1 MQALI
6 LADQK
11 KSGLSNLEKSKATC
25 LIEINKVS
33 VIERMLRQL
42 DNSGM
47 EKIILVVGN
56 NKEKLVK
63 TVENLSLKTE
73 VIIVKNDSH
82 EESGSAY
89 SLFLAKKYLI
99 LDDTIV
105 LNAQLMVEDAVLQ
118 SVLNKKNQSTV
129 LVDASK
135 SWMTG
140 ETVSIGEGERV
151 LSFGKKNASDTT
163 CSSAIFYKMVGICM
177 FDREFA
183 REYYIPMLETTI
195 DVFGNRLDYSAPL
208 NMVVM
213 SEDVEI
219 RALYIGNAN
228 WREINNIEDI
238 NQATILFSKDKKSV
252 ADKMLGSWGGYWR
265 YPDYLDYFYLVTP
278 YYPPRELVEELQN
291 NFKVLLEQYP
301 SGMRVNAELAASAF
315 GVSPESIIVGNG
327 AAELIK
333 SMMGFIK
340 GKTGFV
346 RPTFDEYPNRYT
358 EIETVNYLVESEDF
372 SYSASDL
379 IEYFGKTTISNLVLV
394 NPDNP
399 SGNYIPKNDMLRMI
413 SWARDKGIKII
424 IDESF
429 VDFSDEINSSLIDQE
444 ILNQYPNLY
453 VIKSISKSYG
463 VPGLRLGVLA
473 SGDKGLISR
482 MKVDVSIWNINSF
495 AEFYMQICGKY
506 RDSYIKSLD
515 KFRKERTRFISK
527 LQDLRY
533 IRVIPSQA
541 NYLMVELLDGL
552 DAEELKQRMLL
563 EKKVFIKTL
572 SKKIKGK
579 KQYLRIAI
587 RNEADNDIFIQKL
600 AETLNAMLSSEN
612 RIERDV

>member
-6 LADQK
+6 LADREII
-11 KSGLSNLEKSKATC
+11 GLTGLGNSNEPWMV
-25 LIEINKVS
+25 EIDGVPI
-33 VIERMLRQL
+33 IERMLTQL
-42 DNSGM
+42 DNSIVSR
-47 EKIILVVGN
+47 IILITRD
-56 NKEKLVK
+56 NKESLIEF
-63 TVENLSLKTE
+63 TERLNLKTE
-73 VIIVKNDSH
+73 LVFLENKFYK
-82 EESGSAY
+82 ESKSIY
-89 SLFLAKKYLI
+89 SIFLGREYLSM
-99 LDDTIV
+99 DDTVILNSQLV
-105 LNAQLMVEDAVLQ
+105 LEDNLLESILETDGECVV
-118 SVLNKKNQSTV
+118 SVDIYKN
-129 LVDASK
+129 
-135 SWMTG
+135 WMTG
-140 ETVSIGEGERV
+140 KPVFVDGNARV
-151 LSFGKKNASDTT
+151 LSVGQEPQMASTLQLN
-163 CSSAIFYKMVGICM
+163 SYRMVGICK
-177 FDREFA
+177 FDMNFTKK
-183 REYYIPMLETTI
+183 YFVPVLETII
-195 DVFGNRLDYSAPL
+195 DVQGDSLEYSEPL
-208 NMVVM
+208 NVIAM
-213 SEDVEI
+213 SNDTRI
-219 RALYIGNAN
+219 KALRVSNAV
-228 WREINNIEDI
+228 WREINNTEDI

-379 IEYFGKTTISNLVLV
+379 IEYFDKTTISNLVLV

-473 SGDKGLISR
+473 SGDKRLISR

-506 RDSYIKSLD
+506 RDSYINSLD

-527 LQDLRY
+527 LQNLRY

-587 RNEADNDIFIQKL
+587 RNEADNDMFIQKL

-612 RIERDV
+612 RIEKDV

>member
-6 LADQK
+6 LADREII
-11 KSGLSNLEKSKATC
+11 GLTGLGNSNEPWMV
-25 LIEINKVS
+25 EIDGVPI
-33 VIERMLRQL
+33 IERMLTQL
-42 DNSGM
+42 DNSIVSR
-47 EKIILVVGN
+47 IILITRD
-56 NKEKLVK
+56 NKESLIEFSKRL
-63 TVENLSLKTE
+63 NLKTE
-73 VIIVKNDSH
+73 LVFLENKFYK
-82 EESGSAY
+82 ESKSIY
-89 SLFLAKKYLI
+89 SIFLGREYLSM
-99 LDDTIV
+99 DDTVILNSQLV
-105 LNAQLMVEDAVLQ
+105 LEDNLLESILETDGECVV
-118 SVLNKKNQSTV
+118 SVDIYKN
-129 LVDASK
+129 
-135 SWMTG
+135 WMTG
-140 ETVSIGEGERV
+140 KPVFVDGNDRV
-151 LSFGKKNASDTT
+151 LSVGQEPQMASTLQLN
-163 CSSAIFYKMVGICM
+163 SYRMVGICK
-177 FDREFA
+177 FDMNFTKK
-183 REYYIPMLETTI
+183 YFVPVLETII
-195 DVFGNRLDYSAPL
+195 DVQGDNLEYSEPL
-208 NMVVM
+208 NVIAM
-213 SEDVEI
+213 SNDTRI
-219 RALYIGNAN
+219 KALRVSNAV
-228 WREINNIEDI
+228 WREINNTEDI

-379 IEYFGKTTISNLVLV
+379 IEYFDKTTISNLVLV

-429 VDFSDEINSSLIDQE
+429 VDFSDEINASLIDQE

-473 SGDKGLISR
+473 SGDKRLISK

-527 LQDLRY
+527 LQNLRY

-552 DAEELKQRMLL
+552 DAEELKQKMLL

-587 RNEADNDIFIQKL
+587 RNEADNDMFIQKL
-600 AETLNAMLSSEN
+600 TETLNEMLSSEN
-612 RIERDV
+612 RIKKDV

>member
-6 LADQK
+6 LADREII
-11 KSGLSNLEKSKATC
+11 GLTGLGNSNEPWMV
-25 LIEINKVS
+25 EIDGVPI
-33 VIERMLRQL
+33 IERMLTQL
-42 DNSGM
+42 DNSIVSR
-47 EKIILVVGN
+47 IILITRD
-56 NKEKLVK
+56 NKESLIEF
-63 TVENLSLKTE
+63 TERLNLKTE
-73 VIIVKNDSH
+73 LVFLENKFYK
-82 EESGSAY
+82 ESKSIY
-89 SLFLAKKYLI
+89 SIFLGREYLSM
-99 LDDTIV
+99 DDTVILNSQLV
-105 LNAQLMVEDAVLQ
+105 LEDNLLESILETDGECVV
-118 SVLNKKNQSTV
+118 SVDIYKN
-129 LVDASK
+129 
-135 SWMTG
+135 WMTG
-140 ETVSIGEGERV
+140 KPVFVDGNARV
-151 LSFGKKNASDTT
+151 LSVGQEPQMASTLQLN
-163 CSSAIFYKMVGICM
+163 SYRMVGICK
-177 FDREFA
+177 FDMNFTKK
-183 REYYIPMLETTI
+183 YFVPVLETII
-195 DVFGNRLDYSAPL
+195 DVQGDSLEYSEPL
-208 NMVVM
+208 NVIAM
-213 SEDVEI
+213 SNDTRI
-219 RALYIGNAN
+219 KALRVSNAV
-228 WREINNIEDI
+228 WREINNTEDI

-379 IEYFGKTTISNLVLV
+379 IEYFDKTTISNLVLV

-473 SGDKGLISR
+473 SGDKRLISR

-495 AEFYMQICGKY
+495 AEFYMQICGKC

-527 LQDLRY
+527 LQNLRY

-587 RNEADNDIFIQKL
+587 RNEADNDMFIQKL

-612 RIERDV
+612 RIEKDV

>member
-6 LADQK
+6 LADREII
-11 KSGLSNLEKSKATC
+11 GLTGLGNSNEPWMV
-25 LIEINKVS
+25 EIDGVPI
-33 VIERMLRQL
+33 IERMLTQL
-42 DNSGM
+42 DNSVVSR
-47 EKIILVVGN
+47 IILITRD
-56 NKEKLVK
+56 NKESLIEFTKRL
-63 TVENLSLKTE
+63 NLKTE
-73 VIIVKNDSH
+73 LVFLENKFYK
-82 EESGSAY
+82 ESKSIY
-89 SLFLAKKYLI
+89 SIFLGREYLSM
-99 LDDTIV
+99 DDTVILNSQLV
-105 LNAQLMVEDAVLQ
+105 LEDNLLESILETDGECVV
-118 SVLNKKNQSTV
+118 SVDIYKN
-129 LVDASK
+129 
-135 SWMTG
+135 WMTG
-140 ETVSIGEGERV
+140 KPVFVDGNARV
-151 LSFGKKNASDTT
+151 LSVGQEPQMASTLQLN
-163 CSSAIFYKMVGICM
+163 SYRMVGICK
-177 FDREFA
+177 FDMNFTKK
-183 REYYIPMLETTI
+183 YFVPVLETII
-195 DVFGNRLDYSAPL
+195 DVQGDSLEYSEPL
-208 NMVVM
+208 NVIAM
-213 SEDVEI
+213 SNDTRI
-219 RALYIGNAN
+219 KALRVSNAV
-228 WREINNIEDI
+228 WREINNTEDI

-340 GKTGFV
+340 GETGFV

-379 IEYFGKTTISNLVLV
+379 IEYFDKTTISNLVLV

-473 SGDKGLISR
+473 SGDKRLISR

-515 KFRKERTRFISK
+515 EFRKERTRFISK
-527 LQDLRY
+527 LQNLRY

-587 RNEADNDIFIQKL
+587 RNEADNDMFIRKL

-612 RIERDV
+612 RIEKDV

>member
-6 LADQK
+6 LADREII
-11 KSGLSNLEKSKATC
+11 GLTGLGNSNEPWMV
-25 LIEINKVS
+25 EIDGVPI
-33 VIERMLRQL
+33 IERMLTQL
-42 DNSGM
+42 DNSVVSR
-47 EKIILVVGN
+47 IILITRD
-56 NKEKLVK
+56 NKESLIEFTKRL
-63 TVENLSLKTE
+63 NLKTE
-73 VIIVKNDSH
+73 LVFLENKFYK
-82 EESGSAY
+82 ESKSIY
-89 SLFLAKKYLI
+89 SIFLGREYLSM
-99 LDDTIV
+99 DDTVILNSQLV
-105 LNAQLMVEDAVLQ
+105 LEDNLLESILETDGECVV
-118 SVLNKKNQSTV
+118 SVDIYKN
-129 LVDASK
+129 
-135 SWMTG
+135 WMTG
-140 ETVSIGEGERV
+140 KPVFVDGNARV
-151 LSFGKKNASDTT
+151 LSVGQEPQMASTLQLN
-163 CSSAIFYKMVGICM
+163 SYRMVGICK
-177 FDREFA
+177 FDMNFTKK
-183 REYYIPMLETTI
+183 YFVPVLETII
-195 DVFGNRLDYSAPL
+195 DVQGDSLEYSEPL
-208 NMVVM
+208 NVIAM
-213 SEDVEI
+213 SNDTRI
-219 RALYIGNAN
+219 KALRVSNAV
-228 WREINNIEDI
+228 WREINNTEDI

-340 GKTGFV
+340 GETGFV

-379 IEYFGKTTISNLVLV
+379 IEYFDKTTISNLVLV

-473 SGDKGLISR
+473 SGDKRLISR

-515 KFRKERTRFISK
+515 EFRKERTRFISK
-527 LQDLRY
+527 LQNLRY

-587 RNEADNDIFIQKL
+587 RNEADNDMFIQKL

-612 RIERDV
+612 RIEKDV

>member
-6 LADQK
+6 LADMK
-11 KSGLSNLEKSKATC
+11 KSSMNCLSGDGPDCMIQIDGIS
-25 LIEINKVS
+25 I
-33 VIERMLRQL
+33 IERMLKQL
-42 DNSGM
+42 DNS
-47 EKIILVVGN
+47 KVSKVIIVVGR
-56 NKEKLVK
+56 NKEKVIGAIS
-63 TVENLSLKTE
+63 NLNLKAE
-73 VIIVKNDSH
+73 IVILENDSC
-82 EESGSAY
+82 EETGSIY
-89 SLFLAKKYLI
+89 SLFLAEEYLL
-99 LDDTIV
+99 LDDTVI
-105 LNAQLMVEDAVLQ
+105 LNAQMIVEDSILE
-118 SVLNKKNQSTV
+118 SVLNEKKGCSV
-129 LVDASK
+129 LVDTDK

-140 ETVSIGEGERV
+140 ETVSIGDDERV
-151 LSFGKKNASDTT
+151 LSFGKKKI
-163 CSSAIFYKMVGICM
+163 SSVHSSTALYKMVGICRL
-177 FDREFA
+177 DREFT
-183 REYYIPMLETTI
+183 EKYYIPVLETMI
-195 DVFGNRLDYSAPL
+195 DVLGNSLDYSAPL
-208 NMVVM
+208 NVIAM
-213 SEDVEI
+213 SEDVKI
-219 RALYIGNAN
+219 RALYIGNVH

-238 NQATILFSKDKKSV
+238 NQATILFSKDKKSI

-315 GVSPESIIVGNG
+315 GISPESIIVGNG

-358 EIETVNYLVESEDF
+358 EMETVNYLVESEDF

-379 IEYFGKTTISNLVLV
+379 IEYFGKTNISNLVLV

-399 SGNYIPKNDMLRMI
+399 SGNYIPKGDMMRMI
-413 SWARDKGIKII
+413 SWARDKDIKVI

-429 VDFSDEINSSLIDQE
+429 VDFSDEIDSSLIDQE
-444 ILNQYPNLY
+444 TLNRYPNLY

-473 SGDKGLISR
+473 SGDKKLISR
-482 MKVDVSIWNINSF
+482 MKTDVSIWNINSF

-506 RDSYIKSLD
+506 RGSYVKSLE
-515 KFRKERTRFISK
+515 KFRKERNRFISK

-587 RNEADNDIFIQKL
+587 RNEVDNDMFIQKL
-600 AETLNAMLSSEN
+600 TETLNAMLSSEN
-612 RIERDV
+612 RIEKDV

>member
-1 MQALI
+1 MQALV
-6 LADQK
+6 LADMK
-11 KSGLSNLEKSKATC
+11 KSNMNYLSEDALDCMVQIDGIS
-25 LIEINKVS
+25 I
-33 VIERMLRQL
+33 IERMLGQL
-42 DNSGM
+42 DKCKVSRIIIVVGHNKK
-47 EKIILVVGN
+47 KIIGAIN
-56 NKEKLVK
+56 NLKLK
-63 TVENLSLKTE
+63 AETVILE
-73 VIIVKNDSH
+73 NDSY

-89 SLFLAKKYLI
+89 SLFLAKKYLA
-99 LDDTIV
+99 LDDTIII
-105 LNAQLMVEDAVLQ
+105 NAQLMVEDSVLQ
-118 SVLNKKNQSTV
+118 SVLNKKNESTV
-129 LVDASK
+129 LVDTSK

-140 ETVSIGEGERV
+140 ETVLIGEGERV
-151 LSFGKKNASDTT
+151 LSLGKKNATDTT
-163 CSSAIFYKMVGICM
+163 SSSVIFYKMVGICI
-177 FDREFA
+177 FDRKFA
-183 REYYIPMLETTI
+183 REYYIPMLETVI
-195 DVFGNRLDYSAPL
+195 DVLGNRLDYAAPL
-208 NMVVM
+208 NMIAM

-238 NQATILFSKDKKSV
+238 NQATILFSEDKKGI

-358 EIETVNYLVESEDF
+358 ETETVNYLVESEDF

-379 IEYFGKTTISNLVLV
+379 IKYFDKTTISNLVLV

-399 SGNYIPKNDMLRMI
+399 SGNYIPKTDILRMI

-429 VDFSDEINSSLIDQE
+429 VDFSDEINPSLIDQE
-444 ILNQYPNLY
+444 TLNQYPNLY

-473 SGDKGLISR
+473 SGDKRLISR

-506 RDSYIKSLD
+506 RDSYIRSLD

-552 DAEELKQRMLL
+552 DAEELKQKMLL

-587 RNEADNDIFIQKL
+587 RNEVDNDMFIQKL
-600 AETLNAMLSSEN
+600 TETLNEMLSSEN
-612 RIERDV
+612 RIKKDV

>member
-11 KSGLSNLEKSKATC
+11 KIGLSNLEKSKASC

-56 NKEKLVK
+56 NKENLVK

-73 VIIVKNDSH
+73 VIIVKNDSY

-89 SLFLAKKYLI
+89 SLFLAKKYLA
-99 LDDTIV
+99 LDDTII

-135 SWMTG
+135 NWMTG
-140 ETVSIGEGERV
+140 ETVSIGDDERI
-151 LSFGKKNASDTT
+151 LSFGKKKISNTYSSMAS
-163 CSSAIFYKMVGICM
+163 YKMVGICK
-177 FDREFA
+177 FDRKFA
-183 REYYIPMLETTI
+183 EKYYIPVLETMI
-195 DVFGNRLDYSAPL
+195 NVLGNSLDYSAPL
-208 NMVVM
+208 NVIAM

-219 RALYIGNAN
+219 RALYIGNAH

-278 YYPPRELVEELQN
+278 YYPPCELVEELQN
-291 NFKVLLEQYP
+291 NFKALLEQYP

-315 GVSPESIIVGNG
+315 GISPENIIVGNG

-358 EIETVNYLVESEDF
+358 DIETVNYLVESEDF

-379 IEYFGKTTISNLVLV
+379 IEYFDKTSISNLVLV

-399 SGNYIPKNDMLRMI
+399 SGNYIPKGDMMKLI
-413 SWARDKGIKII
+413 SWARDKGIKAI

-429 VDFSDEINSSLIDQE
+429 VDFSDEIDSSLIDQE
-444 ILNQYPNLY
+444 TLNRYPNLY

-473 SGDKGLISR
+473 SGDKILISW
-482 MKVDVSIWNINSF
+482 MKTDVSIWNINSF

-506 RDSYIKSLD
+506 RGLYLKSLE
-515 KFRKERTRFISK
+515 KFRKERNRFVSK
-527 LQDLRY
+527 LQKLGC

-541 NYLMVELLDGL
+541 NYLMVELLDDL

-563 EKKVFIKTL
+563 EQKVFIKTL

-587 RNEADNDIFIQKL
+587 RNEADNDMFVQKL
-600 AETLNAMLSSEN
+600 TETLNTMLSSEN
-612 RIERDV
+612 RIEKNV

>member
-6 LADQK
+6 LADREII
-11 KSGLSNLEKSKATC
+11 GLTGLGNSNEPWMV
-25 LIEINKVS
+25 EIDGVPI
-33 VIERMLRQL
+33 IERMLTQL
-42 DNSGM
+42 DNSIVSR
-47 EKIILVVGN
+47 IILITRD
-56 NKEKLVK
+56 NKESLIEFSKRL
-63 TVENLSLKTE
+63 NLKTE
-73 VIIVKNDSH
+73 LVFLENKFYK
-82 EESGSAY
+82 ESKSIY
-89 SLFLAKKYLI
+89 SIFLGREYLSM
-99 LDDTIV
+99 DDTVILNSQLV
-105 LNAQLMVEDAVLQ
+105 LEDNLLESILETDGECVV
-118 SVLNKKNQSTV
+118 SVDIYKN
-129 LVDASK
+129 
-135 SWMTG
+135 WMTG
-140 ETVSIGEGERV
+140 KPVFVDGNDRV
-151 LSFGKKNASDTT
+151 LSVGQEPQMASTLQLN
-163 CSSAIFYKMVGICM
+163 SYRMVGICK
-177 FDREFA
+177 FDMNFTKK
-183 REYYIPMLETTI
+183 YFVPVLETII
-195 DVFGNRLDYSAPL
+195 DVQGDSLEYSEPL
-208 NMVVM
+208 NVIAM
-213 SEDVEI
+213 SNDTRI
-219 RALYIGNAN
+219 KALRVSNAV
-228 WREINNIEDI
+228 WREINNTEDI

-379 IEYFGKTTISNLVLV
+379 IEYFDKTTISNLVLV

-429 VDFSDEINSSLIDQE
+429 VDFSDEINASLIDQE

-473 SGDKGLISR
+473 SGDKRLISK

-515 KFRKERTRFISK
+515 KIRKERTRFISK
-527 LQDLRY
+527 LQNLRY

-587 RNEADNDIFIQKL
+587 RNEADNDMFIQKL

-612 RIERDV
+612 RIEKDV

>member
-6 LADQK
+6 LADMK
-11 KSGLSNLEKSKATC
+11 KSSMNCLSGDGPDCMIQIDGIS
-25 LIEINKVS
+25 I
-33 VIERMLRQL
+33 IERMLKQL
-42 DNSGM
+42 DNS
-47 EKIILVVGN
+47 KVPKVIIVVGR
-56 NKEKLVK
+56 NKEKVIGAIS
-63 TVENLSLKTE
+63 NLNLKAE
-73 VIIVKNDSH
+73 IVILENDSC
-82 EESGSAY
+82 EETGSIY
-89 SLFLAKKYLI
+89 SLFLAEEYLL
-99 LDDTIV
+99 LDDTVI
-105 LNAQLMVEDAVLQ
+105 LNAQMIVEDSILE
-118 SVLNKKNQSTV
+118 SVLNEKKGCSV
-129 LVDASK
+129 LVDTDK

-140 ETVSIGEGERV
+140 ETVSIGDDERV
-151 LSFGKKNASDTT
+151 LSFGKKKI
-163 CSSAIFYKMVGICM
+163 SSVHSSTALYKMVGICRL
-177 FDREFA
+177 DREFT
-183 REYYIPMLETTI
+183 EKYYIPVLETMI
-195 DVFGNRLDYSAPL
+195 DVLGNSLDYSAPL
-208 NMVVM
+208 NVIAM
-213 SEDVEI
+213 SEDVKI
-219 RALYIGNAN
+219 RALYIGNVH

-238 NQATILFSKDKKSV
+238 NQATILFSKDKKSI

-315 GVSPESIIVGNG
+315 GISPESIIVGNG

-379 IEYFGKTTISNLVLV
+379 IEYFGKTNISNLVLV

-399 SGNYIPKNDMLRMI
+399 SGNYIPKGDMMRMI
-413 SWARDKGIKII
+413 SWARDKDIKVI

-429 VDFSDEINSSLIDQE
+429 VDFSDEIDSSLIDQE
-444 ILNQYPNLY
+444 TLNRYPNLY

-473 SGDKGLISR
+473 SGDKKLISR
-482 MKVDVSIWNINSF
+482 MKTDVSIWNINSF

-506 RDSYIKSLD
+506 RGSYVKSLE
-515 KFRKERTRFISK
+515 KFRKERNRFVSK
-527 LQDLRY
+527 LQELGC

-541 NYLMVELLDGL
+541 NYLMVELLDDL

-563 EKKVFIKTL
+563 EQKVFIKTL

-587 RNEADNDIFIQKL
+587 RNEADNDMFVQKL
-600 AETLNAMLSSEN
+600 TETLNTMLSSEN
-612 RIERDV
+612 RIEKNV

>member
-6 LADQK
+6 LADMK
-11 KSGLSNLEKSKATC
+11 KSSTNC
-25 LIEINKVS
+25 LTRYDPDCMIQIDGIS
-33 VIERMLRQL
+33 IIERMLKQL
-42 DNSGM
+42 DKNKVSKVIIVVGHNK
-47 EKIILVVGN
+47 EKIIGAISDL
-56 NKEKLVK
+56 KLK
-63 TVENLSLKTE
+63 AEI
-73 VIIVKNDSH
+73 VILENDSC
-82 EESGSAY
+82 EETGSIY
-89 SLFLAKKYLI
+89 SLFLAKDLLL
-99 LDDTIV
+99 LDDTVI
-105 LNAQLMVEDAVLQ
+105 LNAQMIVED
-118 SVLNKKNQSTV
+118 SVLESILNEKKECNV
-129 LVDASK
+129 LVDTDK
-135 SWMTG
+135 NWMTG
-140 ETVSIGEGERV
+140 ETVSIGDDERV
-151 LSFGKKNASDTT
+151 LSFGKKKISNTYSSMAS
-163 CSSAIFYKMVGICM
+163 YKMVGICK
-177 FDREFA
+177 FDRTFA
-183 REYYIPMLETTI
+183 GKYYIPVLETMTN
-195 DVFGNRLDYSAPL
+195 VLGNSLDYSAPL
-208 NMVVM
+208 NVIAM
-213 SEDVEI
+213 SEDVKI
-219 RALYIGNAN
+219 RALYIGNAH

-278 YYPPRELVEELQN
+278 YYPPCELVEELQN
-291 NFKVLLEQYP
+291 NFKALLEQYP

-315 GVSPESIIVGNG
+315 GISPESIIVGNG

-379 IEYFGKTTISNLVLV
+379 IEYFGKTNISNLVLV

-399 SGNYIPKNDMLRMI
+399 SGNYIPKGDMMRMI
-413 SWARDKGIKII
+413 SWARDKDIKVI

-429 VDFSDEINSSLIDQE
+429 VDFSDEIDSSLIDQE
-444 ILNQYPNLY
+444 TLNRYPNLY

-473 SGDKGLISR
+473 SGDKKLISR
-482 MKVDVSIWNINSF
+482 MKTDVSIWNINSF

-506 RDSYIKSLD
+506 RGSYVKSLE
-515 KFRKERTRFISK
+515 KFKKERNRFVSK
-527 LQDLRY
+527 LQELGC

-541 NYLMVELLDGL
+541 NYLMVELLDDL

-563 EKKVFIKTL
+563 EQKVFIKTL

-587 RNEADNDIFIQKL
+587 RNEADNDMFVQKL
-600 AETLNAMLSSEN
+600 TETLNTMLSSEN
-612 RIERDV
+612 RIEKNV